1 MDGKKDD
8 FYAEELG
15 QLREKT
21 DHLTAEA
28 NRKSQTINELCQ
40 IISNL
45 TQLLTTIE
53 QNERINTQNIN
64 VLKNRI
70 ENLPYEMND
79 PACSGKYALPHIMSL
94 EETILEIVNNHKSIA
109 RFGDGEFGLMFG
121 DARWRFQRT
130 DEKLAQRLRQ
140 VVMSDE
146 PNILIGLINF
156 YGDLSHRTAHDADGI
171 RSYITPS
178 IRAQHMQLLSLERLY
193 ANTGISRATS
203 WEMVRLQKMIW
214 DKKDCVFIEGNQTRM
229 GVGNDLFDNARSIQR
244 ILCPAENAFERYEEI
259 LNEARKLPT
268 DKTLLI
274 ALGPTASVLAYDLAL
289 MGYHAIDIGHVD
301 LSYEWLIRNNG
312 IKTAV
317 TTKYNNEYPNG
328 YIVEDIHDPVY
339 DSQIIADVSR

>member
-1 MDGKKDD
+1 MDSEKDKL
-8 FYAEELG
+8 YAEE
-15 QLREKT
+15 RELLQREI
-21 DHLTAEA
+21 DCLASELERQ
-28 NRKSQTINELCQ
+28 NQTINEVCQ
-40 IISNL
+40 VINNL
-45 TQLLTTIE
+45 TQLLTSID
-53 QNERINTQNIN
+53 QNGRINSHNIGI
-64 VLKNRI
+64 LKNRI
-70 ENLPYEMND
+70 ENLPYEIND
-79 PACSGKYALPHIMSL
+79 PACAGKYVFPHIMSL
-94 EETILEIVNNHKSIA
+94 EETIQAIVQDHKSIA
-109 RFGDGEFGLMFG
+109 RFGDGEFGLMYG

-130 DEKLAQRLRQ
+130 DEKLASRLRQ
-140 VVMSDE
+140 IITSDE

-156 YGDLSHRTAHDADGI
+156 YGDLSHRTTHDADGI

-203 WEMVRLQKMIW
+203 WDMVNLQKLIW
-214 DKKDCVFIEGNQTRM
+214 NKKDCVFIEGNQTRM
-229 GVGNDLFDNARSIQR
+229 GVGNDLFDNAHSIQR
-244 ILCPAENAFERYEEI
+244 ILCPAENAFDRYEEI
-259 LNEARKLPT
+259 MNEAKKLST
-268 DKTLLI
+268 DKTILI

-339 DSQIIADVSR
+339 DSQVIADVS